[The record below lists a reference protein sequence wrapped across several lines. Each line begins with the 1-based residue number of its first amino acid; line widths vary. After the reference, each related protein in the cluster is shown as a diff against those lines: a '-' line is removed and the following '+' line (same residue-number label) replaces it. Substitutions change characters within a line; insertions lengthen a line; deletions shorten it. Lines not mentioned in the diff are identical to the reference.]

1 MAKIYVA
8 SSWSNSS
15 QPVIVA
21 YLRSLGHDVYDF
33 RKPNGVLEDNVWNE
47 KSVKDIAFPHRMTE
61 KDFTTVCKMPVVKE
75 KFKKHFD
82 AIIEADI
89 CVLLLPCGASAHT
102 EAGYMAGQGK
112 KVIVF
117 NAEQYL
123 KPELMYLFFGG
134 YTGDVDKLKEMINE
148 YNNEQPQ

>member
-33 RKPNGVLEDNVWNE
+33 RKPSGVLEDNVWNE

-61 KDFTTVCKMPVVKE
+61 KDFTTVCKMPVVK
-75 KFKKHFD
+75 KNSRNTSTQSSKQT
-82 AIIEADI
+82 
-89 CVLLLPCGASAHT
+89 SAYCYCLAVPLHIPRLAT
-102 EAGYMAGQGK
+102 WQGK
-112 KVIVF
+112 GRKSS
-117 NAEQYL
+117 YSTL
-123 KPELMYLFFGG
+123 
-134 YTGDVDKLKEMINE
+134 
-148 YNNEQPQ
+148 NNT